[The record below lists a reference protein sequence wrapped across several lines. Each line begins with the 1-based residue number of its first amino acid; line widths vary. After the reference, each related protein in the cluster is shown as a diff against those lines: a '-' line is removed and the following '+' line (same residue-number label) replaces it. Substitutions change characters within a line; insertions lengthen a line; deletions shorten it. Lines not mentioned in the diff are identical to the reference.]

1 MLDLKYV
8 IAHTEAVKQN
18 CRNRNVPADVLDDID
33 RAVALEGERKV
44 LLSAV
49 EEIRR
54 RQNEVAQ
61 ATGKEK
67 DPAKRA
73 ALIDE
78 GKHLK
83 AAGRRS
89 GRAAPGDG
97 RRDQA
102 AAPASSQPDP
112 SRRPDRAHRGRQ
124 PRASQGGHPPH
135 LRLSRQG
142 PRRAR
147 QVARP
152 DRFRDRRQGDRDRLL
167 LPQER
172 RGAARS
178 GPPAV
183 RDPEARRGR
192 LHARHHAGPGPQLRS
207 WRASASRPGEP
218 RRRSTRSRTPTSAW
232 WAPPRS
238 PWAGCTPTSCS
249 TRAELPIK
257 YVGLSHC
264 FRTEA
269 GAAGRASRGLY
280 RVHQFTKV
288 EMFAF
293 STPEASGAIHAE
305 MLAIE
310 EQIFQALGIPYRV
323 LDICTGDLGGPAYRK
338 FDLEAWMP
346 GRGEHGEYGEVTS
359 TSDCTDYQSRRLNIR
374 YRPAGQK
381 GTRFVH
387 TLNGTA
393 VALSPGPDRDPGEL
407 PAGRRPDRRSRGAAA
422 VRRQG
427 RDRSFLNVAAA
438 GSQVS
443 ANKGSPSPVMR
454 EGVLPPTVITAP
466 WDEAVARQPV
476 TGCRISSST
485 DHDGS
490 ETEAGSCEIRSWC
503 PTSAS

>member
-8 IAHTEAVKQN
+8 IANSEAVKQN

-49 EEIRR
+49 EETRR

-73 ALIDE
+73 ELIDE
-78 GKHLK
+78 GKNLK
-83 AAGRRS
+83 AQVGDREEQLRAMDEEIRQRLRRVPNLTHPD
-89 GRAAPGDG
+89 APIGHAEED
-97 RRDQA
+97 
-102 AAPASSQPDP
+102 
-112 SRRPDRAHRGRQ
+112 SRELRKVGT
-124 PRASQGGHPPH
+124 PRAFDFPVKDHVEIGKSLDLIDFETGGKVSGTGFYF
-135 LRLSRQG
+135 LKND
-142 PRRAR
+142 A
-147 QVARP
+147 V
-152 DRFRDRRQGDRDRLL
+152 LL
-167 LPQER
+167 DLALQQF
-172 RGAARS
+172 
-178 GPPAV
+178 AV
-183 RDPEARRGR
+183 RRLVEAGFTPVITPDLARNSILEGIGFTPRGEETQVYSIEDTD
-192 LHARHHAGPGPQLRS
+192 LSLVGTAEITLGGMHADELLDEAQ
-207 WRASASRPGEP
+207 
-218 RRRSTRSRTPTSAW
+218 
-232 WAPPRS
+232 
-238 PWAGCTPTSCS
+238 
-249 TRAELPIK
+249 LPIK

-293 STPEASGAIHAE
+293 TTPEASGAIHAE

-359 TSDCTDYQSRRLNIR
+359 TSDCTDYQSRRLNVR
-374 YRPAGQK
+374 YRPSGQK
-381 GTRFVH
+381 GTRYVH

-393 VALSPGPDRDPGEL
+393 VALSRALLVVLENYQRAD
-407 PAGRRPDRRSRGAAA
+407 GRIDVPEVLRPYL
-422 VRRQG
+422 G
-427 RDRSFLNVAAA
+427 RD
-438 GSQVS
+438 
-443 ANKGSPSPVMR
+443 
-454 EGVLPPTVITAP
+454 VI
-466 WDEAVARQPV
+466 
-476 TGCRISSST
+476 GCS
-485 DHDGS
+485 
-490 ETEAGSCEIRSWC
+490 
-503 PTSAS
+503 